1 MSGRRD
7 WSASERSS
15 SAMQDN
21 IHAEWRSHTA
31 PVVVGWDTCTARG
44 ALVVGSGGVV
54 LSETYFKTE
63 KGHTG
68 WLMPLVEM
76 TFDRAGMAPDDID
89 YIAAGTGP
97 GTFTGV
103 KVGLATAKAVAMACG
118 VPLVGASTLDI
129 LAAGATPGVDLVLS
143 TVDARRGMLYAAVYR
158 TGEGVPERVSEYMC
172 ETPERVAE
180 VARSLGY
187 RAVDVVGEAPAS
199 LVKSLEDGGE
209 LTVAGDRFPNGHGIV
224 AVSDGLISRGRVGDA
239 TSVAPIYLKKP
250 T

>member
-1 MSGRRD
+1 MSGRRG

-15 SAMQDN
+15 SVMQDN
-21 IHAEWRSHTA
+21 IHAEWRSHGA

-44 ALVVGSGGVV
+44 VLAVGSGGVV

-68 WLMPLVEM
+68 CLMPLVEM
-76 TFDRAGMAPDDID
+76 AFDRAGIAPDDID
-89 YIAAGTGP
+89 YVAAGTGP
-97 GTFTGV
+97 GSFTGV
-103 KVGLATAKAVAMACG
+103 KVGIATAKAVAMACG
-118 VPLVGASTLDI
+118 VPLVGVSTLDI
-129 LAAGATPGVDLVLS
+129 LATGATPGVDLVLS
-143 TVDARRGMLYAAVYR
+143 TVDARRGMMYAAVYR

-172 ETPERVAE
+172 EAPERVAE

-199 LVKSLEDGGE
+199 LVKPLEDGGE
-209 LTVAGDRFPNGHGIV
+209 LTVAEDRFPNGHGIIG
-224 AVSDGLISRGRVGDA
+224 VSDGLISRGRVGDA
-239 TSVAPIYLKKP
+239 ASVAPIYLKKP